1 MDWAEP
7 KTVREW
13 LLRSFSLRPI
23 LVLLIICGLLISE
36 LRFDWLERMLGAFL
50 ANTNAARPES
60 GAIWDINRQTETA
73 RRTLEQIVTDR
84 QASQREARNAAS
96 FIEISANLAPDQG
109 VMLSPE
115 DFRRLYLGLPASIAQ
130 EIISPFELLKI
141 SSEDQFARTYLE
153 KQGSGLQVYFLDAEN
168 RVLRRL
174 QIDADQLDFITQSQR
189 IADGS
194 LDSIPK
200 FNNRIYPADQFL
212 KSLESFPEDLRRSVI
227 PQPERLLTVAGRIVR
242 VGISDETISGNIE
255 LGFEIKSGAL
265 TRVVF
270 IPGREWAVWQIRA
283 KLEGKKAA
291 APPFIDG
298 KP

>member
-23 LVLLIICGLLISE
+23 LVLLIICGLVISE

-50 ANTNAARPES
+50 AHTNAARPES

-73 RRTLEQIVTDR
+73 RRSLEQIVTDR
-84 QASQREARNAAS
+84 QASQREAKNAAS
-96 FIEISANLAPDQG
+96 FVEISAALGADQG

-115 DFRRLYLGLPASIAQ
+115 DFRRLYLGLPTSMAQ
-130 EIISPFELLKI
+130 EIISPFDLLKI
-141 SSEDQFARTYLE
+141 SSEDRLARTYLE
-153 KQGSGLQVYFLDAEN
+153 KQGTSLQVYFLDAEN

-174 QIDADQLDFITQSQR
+174 MINADQLALIAQSQLVS
-189 IADGS
+189 DGS
-194 LDSIPK
+194 LDGFPK
-200 FNNRIYPADQFL
+200 FNNRIYPADQFFNT
-212 KSLESFPEDLRRSVI
+212 LESFPEDLRRNVI
-227 PQPERLLTVAGRIVR
+227 PQPERLLTVAGRIAR
-242 VGISDETISGNIE
+242 VGISDETVSGNIE

-265 TRVVF
+265 AQVVF
-270 IPGREWAVWQIRA
+270 IPGREWAVWQMRA

-291 APPFIDG
+291 APPVMEG